1 MQKLYNAVHMLNQYS
16 SFTHFQWET
25 NICKH
30 FLTAFLTA
38 VVNYIARLI
47 GKTDNAVTVSFTPD
61 KTIWNEVGHHV
72 IWGCSS

>member
-1 MQKLYNAVHMLNQYS
+1 MLNQYS

-30 FLTAFLTA
+30 FLTA

-47 GKTDNAVTVSFTPD
+47 GKTDDAVTVSFTPD
-61 KTIWNEVGHHV
+61 KTI
-72 IWGCSS
+72 

>member
-16 SFTHFQWET
+16 SFIHFQWET

-30 FLTAFLTA
+30 FLRA

-61 KTIWNEVGHHV
+61 KTI
-72 IWGCSS
+72 